1 VVTFIHPGKAFQKG
15 LDENKVFYIPAVNA
29 TERKMRERGTRAY
42 DVFLTVVSP
51 PDKNGFCCF
60 GSNLWFKR
68 TMATAAKKI
77 IAEVDS
83 TIKRYYGS
91 DNFIHVSEIDGFVEY
106 CPPDILPEEFER
118 RVVALDA
125 NRQVLLRDIYKTLP
139 PYLAAEHIDILLK
152 AVNDPRWF
160 KQYCSAM
167 GFGEPDEMVKAMI
180 EHVKPF
186 VKDGSTIEIGFGPI
200 TGRLA
205 QLGLFDDKG
214 DLGIH
219 SEMAAR
225 GIGKLIE
232 KGVINGS
239 RKTLNP
245 NKAVFTSIEGFSADE
260 LEWAEENPLIELR
273 NADYVININTIASHD
288 NMLAMNTAL
297 SIDLTGQIACESIF
311 GGRLVAGVGGQPEF
325 HIGAFLSRGGRA
337 ITFLFSTAQNGAVSR
352 IVPQFDEGAIVD
364 VPRYCT
370 DTVITEYGAVEL
382 IGKTRRERAEAL
394 ISIAHPKFRGELR
407 KAADKMSGW

>member
-1 VVTFIHPGKAFQKG
+1 MDWRRHYEKNLMTAEEATKLVKSGDRVCWGFARQPWCLTGALAKRRDLRNVEILCEGPRQDDGWIQPGETEQSFKVVTFIH
-15 LDENKVFYIPAVNA
+15 L
-29 TERKMRERGTRAY
+29 
-42 DVFLTVVSP
+42 
-51 PDKNGFCCF
+51 
-60 GSNLWFKR
+60 
-68 TMATAAKKI
+68 
-77 IAEVDS
+77 
-83 TIKRYYGS
+83 
-91 DNFIHVSEIDGFVEY
+91 
-106 CPPDILPEEFER
+106 
-118 RVVALDA
+118 
-125 NRQVLLRDIYKTLP
+125 
-139 PYLAAEHIDILLK
+139 
-152 AVNDPRWF
+152 
-160 KQYCSAM
+160 
-167 GFGEPDEMVKAMI
+167 
-180 EHVKPF
+180 